1 MEQLKTVSTIK
12 KLKFYTKK
20 ELAEM
25 YETSPK
31 TFSRWLKPHEKTI
44 GEKIGRYYS
53 ITQVKAIFQALGMPA
68 NIVEIE

>member
-31 TFSRWLKPHEKTI
+31 TFSRWLKPHEATI

-53 ITQVKAIFQALGMPA
+53 ITQVKAIFHALGMPA
-68 NIVEIE
+68 NIVEID